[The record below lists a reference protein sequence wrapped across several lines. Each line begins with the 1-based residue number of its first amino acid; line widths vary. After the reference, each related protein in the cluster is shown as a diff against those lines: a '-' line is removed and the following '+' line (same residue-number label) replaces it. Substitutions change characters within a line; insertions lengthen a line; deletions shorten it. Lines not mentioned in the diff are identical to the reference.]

1 MFGIFGICGLLV
13 FILAR
18 PQEYIEV
25 LQRLPMLYLFCAGAV
40 GGFVLDVKLRRLE
53 PRPVPILRWVILF
66 MLWATICNVVKAG
79 PILVKNT
86 IELGILFIL
95 FATIAHGVQSL
106 RALRAVAGTVM
117 MVCLFLTV
125 VCIHQGLQERS
136 CIVTDP
142 EHPGEGIPDGR
153 PCEMA
158 NGCYGH
164 DAEPGFEYRCEKAGL
179 FGTYS
184 IEDRVR
190 YRGELHDPN
199 ELGMTVCIGAFSFLV
214 AFANQRRRALTIVL
228 AALGGAAVMYC
239 VILTQSRGAI
249 LVFALV
255 GSVYAVRRF
264 GIAGIVAGGMAALP
278 LIALGGRSG
287 DKADAS
293 TQLRYEA
300 WSSGIQMFKRSP
312 IFGVGQRQFGEHHFM
327 TAHNSYVLAL
337 AELGFIGLVLF
348 ITLLYLS
355 VKTLIRGVIE
365 LEHVPGARPAQ
376 AWAMALLA
384 SFAGMLFSINT
395 LSFCYHSVLWIFLG
409 LAAAWVSVV
418 RHHKPDFDVRITG
431 RDFAYIVAG
440 CAAFAFVILPVFV
453 RLKGE

>member
-1 MFGIFGICGLLV
+1 MFAVFGICGLIV

-18 PQEYIEV
+18 PQEYVPV
-25 LQRLPMLYLFCAGAV
+25 LQKLPMLYLFCAAAL

-53 PRPVPILRWVILF
+53 PHAVPLFRWVMMFLAWCF
-66 MLWATICNVVKAG
+66 VCTAVKA
-79 PILVKNT
+79 PLQLQKNT

-95 FATIAHGVQSL
+95 FATIAHGVQRLHTL
-106 RALRAVAGTVM
+106 RLVAGTVM
-117 MVCLFLTV
+117 VVCLFLTL
-125 VCIHQGLQERS
+125 VCVHQGLQERS

-158 NGCYGH
+158 DVCYGH
-164 DAEPGFEYRCEKAGL
+164 DSEPGAEYRCEKAGM

-199 ELGMTVCIGAFSFLV
+199 ELGMTVCIGGFAFLL
-214 AFANQRRRALTIVL
+214 AFANQRRRLGTIAFAV
-228 AALGGAAVMYC
+228 AGGALVFYC
-239 VILTQSRGAI
+239 VILTQSRGAM

-255 GSVYAVRRF
+255 MGVYAIQRF
-264 GIAGIVAGGMAALP
+264 GLAGLVLGGALALP
-278 LIALGGRSG
+278 LMALGGRSG

-300 WSSGIQMFKRSP
+300 WSAGFQMFKKSP
-312 IFGVGQRQFGEHHFM
+312 VFGVGQRQFAEHHFM

-337 AELGFIGLVLF
+337 AELGFPGFVLF
-348 ITLLYLS
+348 ISMLFLA

-365 LEHVPGARPAQ
+365 LEGVPGARPAQ
-376 AWAMALLA
+376 AWAMALLS

-395 LSFCYHSVLWIFLG
+395 LSFSYHTVLWIFLG
-409 LAAAWVSVV
+409 LSGAWVSVV
-418 RHHKPDFDVRITG
+418 RHHRPQFEIRITP
-431 RDFAYIVAG
+431 RDFFFVVVG
-440 CAAFAFVILPVFV
+440 CAIYALLVLPVFV
-453 RLKGE
+453 RLKGA